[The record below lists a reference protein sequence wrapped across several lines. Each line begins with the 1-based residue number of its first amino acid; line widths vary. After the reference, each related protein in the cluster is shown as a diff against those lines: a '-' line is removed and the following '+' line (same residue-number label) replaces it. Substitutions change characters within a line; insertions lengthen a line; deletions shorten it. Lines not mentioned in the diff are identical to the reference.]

1 MFVRFRHTEP
11 WLQLSLVE
19 INGDGDTARQED
31 VASLGTI
38 PIESSAADR
47 AAFWEQLI
55 RRLASLGERVDYEA
69 IIAAVAARVPPVTD
83 RERDA
88 IPPPKARPEAKVPTD
103 HPAVL
108 GIGFGGA
115 LALYRGPGDWTVIDA
130 PTRGRGKQRELDAAA
145 FAAWLREHRPM
156 KAFFEHGAGLPAQGR
171 NTKFGHA
178 GMSWGL
184 KAALAAFAVPC
195 VEVTE
200 AEWRQAVGIEP
211 GSDMAPLQMALR
223 RWPDQARHLR
233 RKHDER
239 RAKAMLIA
247 AYGMDLVSSQGC
259 QARSWV

>member
-1 MFVRFRHTEP
+1 LGAVIAATIRPMFVRFRHTEP

-31 VASLGTI
+31 VASLGAI

-130 PTRGRGKQRELDAAA
+130 PTRGRGRARARRRSVRRLVGRA
-145 FAAWLREHRPM
+145 
-156 KAFFEHGAGLPAQGR
+156 PA
-171 NTKFGHA
+171 
-178 GMSWGL
+178 
-184 KAALAAFAVPC
+184 
-195 VEVTE
+195 
-200 AEWRQAVGIEP
+200 
-211 GSDMAPLQMALR
+211 
-223 RWPDQARHLR
+223 
-233 RKHDER
+233 DESF
-239 RAKAMLIA
+239 L
-247 AYGMDLVSSQGC
+247 S
-259 QARSWV
+259 ARSRVARPG